1 MTIFD
6 ELKQRNVINN
16 ITNEKKLEE
25 FIKNKPSVY
34 VGVDPSFKSMHL
46 GNYYTLITIN
56 RLAKAGFKPY
66 ILIGGATGLIG
77 DPSGKKAERKVLP
90 LDVIK
95 NNIECLTNQI
105 KSLFDCEIVNNYDFY
120 KDMNILQFLRDV
132 GKLINVN
139 YLLEKEIIKGRLES
153 GISYAEF
160 SYNLVQGYDFLN
172 LYKNHNVWMQ
182 IGGSD
187 QWGNITTGIEM
198 IRKVCGDD
206 NNALGLTINLL
217 TKEDGTKFGKSEK
230 GAIYLDSSITS
241 PYQMYQFLVNQTD
254 ADVKKLLFALTFIS
268 VDEINSIMN
277 AHNEAPF
284 KKTAQKR
291 LAFEIVK
298 DIHGQDVATKCEEIS
313 AKLFSGEIASLSHND
328 LYDALS
334 STPSITLSKSTN
346 ILDVLVELGVCPSKS
361 NARTLVQSKS
371 ISINGQLIEDINFIV
386 DKENSIDNKFSY
398 IKKGKKNYFLI
409 NWN

>member
-1 MTIFD
+1 MSIFD
-6 ELKQRNVINN
+6 ELRQRNVINN

-25 FIKNKPSVY
+25 FIRNKHSVY
-34 VGVDPSFKSMHL
+34 VGIDPSFKSMHL

-56 RLAKAGFKPY
+56 RLAKTGFRPY

-95 NNIECLTNQI
+95 NNIECLTRQI
-105 KSLFDCEIVNNYDFY
+105 KGLFECEIINNYDFY
-120 KDMNILQFLRDV
+120 KNMNILQFLRDV

-160 SYNLVQGYDFLN
+160 SYNLIQGYDFLN

-198 IRKVCGDD
+198 IRKVCGDE
-206 NNALGLTINLL
+206 NNAVGLTINLL

-230 GAIYLDSSITS
+230 GAIYLDPTITS
-241 PYQMYQFLVNQTD
+241 PYQMYQFLINQTD
-254 ADVKKLLFALTFIS
+254 VDARKLLLALTFIN
-268 VDEINSIMN
+268 VDEISSIM
-277 AHNEAPF
+277 AIHNEAPF
-284 KKTAQKR
+284 KKEAQKR

-298 DIHGQDVATKCEEIS
+298 DIHGETIAKKCEEIS
-313 AKLFSGEIASLSHND
+313 AKLFSGEITSLSHDD

-334 STPSITLSKSTN
+334 STPSITLSKPT
-346 ILDVLVELGVCPSKS
+346 DVIDILVELNVCPSKS

-371 ISINGQLIEDINFIV
+371 ISINGELIEDINFIV
-386 DKENSIDNKFSY
+386 DKNKSIDNKFSY

-409 NWN
+409 NWD